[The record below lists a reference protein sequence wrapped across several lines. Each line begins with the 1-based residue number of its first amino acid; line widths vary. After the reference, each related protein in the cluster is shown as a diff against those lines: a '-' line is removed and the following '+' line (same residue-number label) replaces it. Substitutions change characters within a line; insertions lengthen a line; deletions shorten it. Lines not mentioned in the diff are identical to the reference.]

1 MYCENCGKVL
11 EDSSNYCSNCGA
23 KVKKPILKCKKC
35 GADVKEY
42 DTICD
47 SCGQPI
53 ERQASNTNSSYN
65 GSTSNESYTNQT
77 YTSENTT
84 VYKKPKS
91 KIVAGV
97 LGILV
102 GAFGIHRF
110 YLGYIG
116 IGVIQLVLLFL
127 SCGASSL
134 WGFIEGI
141 LILCGVGITTD
152 ADGVQLIE

>member
-11 EDSSNYCSNCGA
+11 EESSNYCSNCGA
-23 KVKKPILKCKKC
+23 KAKKAILKCKKC

-53 ERQASNTNSSYN
+53 ERQASSNNSTYS
-65 GSTSNESYTNQT
+65 GSTSNESYTCD
-77 YTSENTT
+77 NTT
-84 VYKKPKS
+84 VHKKPKS
-91 KIVAGV
+91 KVAAGV

-102 GAFGIHRF
+102 GAFGVHRF

-152 ADGVQLIE
+152 ADGVQLID